1 MKSLSLS
8 NMTLSS
14 NLWLATI
21 DLIKMYAMSS
31 TIAPSKHERK
41 YAYFVSLHTSTRI
54 ESYYILVRGSLDF
67 SSLIMKS

>member
-21 DLIKMYAMSS
+21 VLIKIYAISLAIVNS
-31 TIAPSKHERK
+31 ICGKK
-41 YAYFVSLHTSTRI
+41 YTYLVSLHSLTRI
-54 ESYYILVRGSLDF
+54 ELY
-67 SSLIMKS
+67 